1 MSTCIRRNWLKVYRA
16 LNSHNHYRAMER
28 YTIAYPSLHPWLDSS
43 TESEIIDQFVT
54 VSELWVEY
62 SKATQLSP
70 SSTSFNSHAVIFP
83 YFSLILPRSYC
94 MLILSFSQSS
104 KSDNTLVLIELLTLR
119 VLYRSERPGTI
130 ACGLYSDESHSM
142 ITTNQ
147 SLFASNYCE
156 FCVVAVH

>member
-1 MSTCIRRNWLKVYRA
+1 MSTCIRRNWLIVYRA

-54 VSELWVEY
+54 VSELWAEY

-70 SSTSFNSHAVIFP
+70 SFTSFNSHAVIFP
-83 YFSLILPRSYC
+83 YFSLILPRAYC

-104 KSDNTLVLIELLTLR
+104 KSDNALVLIELLTLN
-119 VLYRSERPGTI
+119 VLYRSERSDTVV
-130 ACGLYSDESHSM
+130 CGLYSDESHSM

-147 SLFASNYCE
+147 SLFASNYCG